1 MFTPSCVQL
10 HIIEKMCVIM
20 FQHQTALSGQQ
31 VSRGDVHHGEPDDDC
46 HFLSMHWDHA
56 GKRMLDGRMCVCV
69 CVCVCMCMKERE
81 RVYVCVYVC
90 VREREREIERV

>member
-56 GKRMLDGRMCVCV
+56 GKRMLYGRMCVCV
-69 CVCVCMCMKERE
+69 CVY
-81 RVYVCVYVC
+81 VY
-90 VREREREIERV
+90 ERERESVCVCVCVCA